1 MKNRCWGGC
10 RGLQLPNYNATSF
23 LYHMKPSYKEAI
35 RKEVMTIKEKK
46 IQIIEDGQV
55 NHA

>member
-46 IQIIEDGQV
+46 IQIIEDGQAI
-55 NHA
+55 HA